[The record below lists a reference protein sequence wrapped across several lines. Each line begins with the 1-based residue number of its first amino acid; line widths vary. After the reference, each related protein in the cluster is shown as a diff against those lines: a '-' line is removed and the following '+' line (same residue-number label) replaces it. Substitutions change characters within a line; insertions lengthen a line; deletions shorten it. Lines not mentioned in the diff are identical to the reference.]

1 VLLQADGYGAWEI
14 YLNGQLVQRAGI
26 LQAIPAQVPDPH
38 KLPPVVVPAGGPAEQ
53 VLAIRFA
60 PWQSPLRRLG
70 TEKQLLEVY
79 LRSQAQVQKLAD
91 REVLTAMVNSV
102 VTGIFSLLTLL
113 HLAFF
118 RYYPAQRANLY
129 FAFFAL
135 ALAMNCLLV
144 LIVWSLTFPPL
155 EVLVLL
161 MLAKFF
167 LNVGAYLWAVRAL
180 YALFRFRPG
189 WVYKGL
195 WAGFWVMVALRLAG
209 SEYLGYV
216 SLPIF
221 ILTFVELLRLTGRAL
236 RQRQRGAWMVGAGFA
251 VILLIL
257 VIILGIVAVSA
268 LLKVPN
274 PIEQLP
280 EQFGVVILLMIY
292 LSPALGISLYLAREF
307 ALDSQLLQVKLTEVE
322 KLSAQTL
329 AQEQDRQALLAAQNE
344 TLEQQVMQRT
354 SELQRSLA
362 DLRATQAQL
371 IQKEKMAS
379 LGELTAGIAHEIQNP
394 LNFVTNFADVST
406 ELLSELREEQQKRTT
421 LDAELESELL
431 TDLEQNLTKITHH
444 GHRAASI
451 VRGMLEHSRASTG
464 ERMPTDLNQLAD
476 EYLRLAY
483 HGLRAKNKSFN

>member
-1 VLLQADGYGAWEI
+1 
-14 YLNGQLVQRAGI
+14 
-26 LQAIPAQVPDPH
+26 
-38 KLPPVVVPAGGPAEQ
+38 
-53 VLAIRFA
+53 
-60 PWQSPLRRLG
+60 
-70 TEKQLLEVY
+70 
-79 LRSQAQVQKLAD
+79 
-91 REVLTAMVNSV
+91 
-102 VTGIFSLLTLL
+102 
-113 HLAFF
+113 
-118 RYYPAQRANLY
+118 
-129 FAFFAL
+129 
-135 ALAMNCLLV
+135 
-144 LIVWSLTFPPL
+144 
-155 EVLVLL
+155 
-161 MLAKFF
+161 
-167 LNVGAYLWAVRAL
+167 
-180 YALFRFRPG
+180 
-189 WVYKGL
+189 
-195 WAGFWVMVALRLAG
+195 MVALRLAG